1 MENKR
6 KIAFFD
12 FCETIANFQTADA
25 FVDFVRYQTQS
36 KRMQNLENLRNW
48 CISLH
53 IFSIINRLTK
63 GKYPLYK
70 STKLYQLKGFPK
82 EVLEK
87 YAERY
92 YNEVVR
98 QNFINK
104 ILDILVKKRTEGFE
118 IVLVSGGYDIYLKYF
133 AKEFGVSNIISS
145 HISFKNEI
153 CTGTLRGLDCLNKNK
168 VILLNEQYK
177 KEDIISEAYSDS
189 ISDIPFL
196 SWVNSGYVVSKKE
209 KQNWVNNKFKEIIW

>member
-1 MENKR
+1 M
-6 KIAFFD
+6 
-12 FCETIANFQTADA
+12 
-25 FVDFVRYQTQS
+25 
-36 KRMQNLENLRNW
+36 
-48 CISLH
+48 
-53 IFSIINRLTK
+53 
-63 GKYPLYK
+63 
-70 STKLYQLKGFPK
+70 
-82 EVLEK
+82 
-87 YAERY
+87 
-92 YNEVVR
+92 VR